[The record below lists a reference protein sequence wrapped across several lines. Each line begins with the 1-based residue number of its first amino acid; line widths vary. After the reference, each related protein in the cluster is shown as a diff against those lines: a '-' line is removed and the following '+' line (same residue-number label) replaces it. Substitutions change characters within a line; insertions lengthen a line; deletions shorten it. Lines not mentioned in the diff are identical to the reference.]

1 MYAPPDVLRRF
12 GALFIVEDAKHFSTA
27 ASVASNPLAEKTAPK
42 AVFFCACDLVPRIPP
57 ARARSADNDPLH
69 AEHLTHGQPNPGDHL
84 ISPTA

>member
-42 AVFFCACDLVPRIPP
+42 AVFLCLRFGTENTTR
-57 ARARSADNDPLH
+57 
-69 AEHLTHGQPNPGDHL
+69 PGKECR
-84 ISPTA
+84 